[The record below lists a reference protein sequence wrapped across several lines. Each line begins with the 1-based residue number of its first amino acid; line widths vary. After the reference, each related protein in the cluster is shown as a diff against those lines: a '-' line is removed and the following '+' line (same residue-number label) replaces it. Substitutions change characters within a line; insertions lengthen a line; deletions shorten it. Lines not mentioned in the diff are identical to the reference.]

1 MDNKI
6 IRSQDTCSVI
16 EHIAGNPAGREL
28 AYNFVIKHWDVL
40 YKRFVEFHF
49 LILNFVLCHYTIV
62 LGMQVF
68 IWPTKV

>member
-1 MDNKI
+1 MAMDNKI

-49 LILNFVLCHYTIV
+49 LILNFV
-62 LGMQVF
+62 
-68 IWPTKV
+68 